1 VRYMLI
7 GPRVR
12 RGPDSRTPLRRSIQ
26 PGDAR
31 SVPWVSGPAVV
42 RTVATPETFGSGK
55 LGGHR
60 PEPPRSSG
68 WPRVD
73 ATAVLDPARSNIRPA
88 FRGARDCPSWSAFG
102 CPVRGRAHRRQPAA
116 PMRAGLIGVLS
127 IFTFTSLMVAF
138 RSGVSLM
145 AETAAVPEGI
155 RQGLEIHRTRN
166 MFAPG
171 VLGPG
176 PA

>member
-1 VRYMLI
+1 MTLRWFAIL
-7 GPRVR
+7 RARTFVR
-12 RGPDSRTPLRRSIQ
+12 R
-26 PGDAR
+26 
-31 SVPWVSGPAVV
+31 SGERVTVRAVV
-42 RTVATPETFGSGK
+42 PY
-55 LGGHR
+55 
-60 PEPPRSSG
+60 
-68 WPRVD
+68 
-73 ATAVLDPARSNIRPA
+73 
-88 FRGARDCPSWSAFG
+88 G
-102 CPVRGRAHRRQPAA
+102 CPVRGRAHSRQPAA

-127 IFTFTSLMVAF
+127 IFTFTSLMMAF